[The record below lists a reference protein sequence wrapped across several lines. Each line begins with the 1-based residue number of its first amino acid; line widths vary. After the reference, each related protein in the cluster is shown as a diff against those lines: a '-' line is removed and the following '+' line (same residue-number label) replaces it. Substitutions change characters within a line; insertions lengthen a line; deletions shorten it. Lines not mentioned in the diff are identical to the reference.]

1 MPANQAIGA
10 NHRETT
16 GRSGSTGTGGTGSDR
31 PVAEQIS
38 RRQFLSV
45 GAVGTAGVL
54 GGSALGFDLT
64 EATRIKQTLRIAGA
78 TVKRSVC
85 PYCAV
90 GCSILAYTKK
100 AAHGHTELL
109 QIEGDPDS
117 PVNEGTLCPK
127 GASSLELAISR
138 RRVPSPLYRAPG
150 ATSWKK
156 VSWDFA
162 LDKLARNIKASR
174 DRTFVATDAD
184 GNTVNRTEGIAF
196 AGGAAFS
203 SEEGYLATKL
213 MRGLGLVHLEQQAR
227 V

>member
-1 MPANQAIGA
+1 M
-10 NHRETT
+10 
-16 GRSGSTGTGGTGSDR
+16 D
-31 PVAEQIS
+31 VS
-38 RRQFLSV
+38 RRQFMSM
-45 GAVGTAGVL
+45 GAAGTL
-54 GGSALGFDLT
+54 GGSTLGFDLT
-64 EATRIKQTLRIAGA
+64 EATKVKQQLRIQGA
-78 TVKRSVC
+78 TVSHSVC

-90 GCSILAYTKK
+90 GCALVAYTRKD
-100 AAHGHTELL
+100 AHGKAELL

-127 GASSLELAISR
+127 GASALQLATSR
-138 RRVPSPLYRAPG
+138 RRVPHPLYRAPG
-150 ATSWKK
+150 ATGWKQ

-174 DRTFVATDAD
+174 DATFVTKDAD
-184 GNTVNRTEGIAF
+184 GNVVNRCEGIAF

>member
-1 MPANQAIGA
+1 MEKVEVN
-10 NHRETT
+10 
-16 GRSGSTGTGGTGSDR
+16 
-31 PVAEQIS
+31 

-45 GAVGTAGVL
+45 GLAGTL

-64 EATRIKQTLRIAGA
+64 AATKVKQRLRIEGA
-78 TVKRSVC
+78 TLSHSVC

-90 GCSILAYTKK
+90 GCALVAYTRK
-100 AAHGHTELL
+100 AANGKTELL

-117 PVNEGTLCPK
+117 PVNEGRLCPK
-127 GASSLELAISR
+127 GATALELAVSR
-138 RRVPSPLYRAPG
+138 RRVPHPLYRAPG
-150 ATSWKK
+150 AAEWKQ
-156 VSWDFA
+156 VSWEFA
-162 LDKLARNIKASR
+162 LDRLARNIKTSR
-174 DRTFVATDAD
+174 DATFVAQDAD
-184 GNTVNRTEGIAF
+184 GDVVNRCEGIAF